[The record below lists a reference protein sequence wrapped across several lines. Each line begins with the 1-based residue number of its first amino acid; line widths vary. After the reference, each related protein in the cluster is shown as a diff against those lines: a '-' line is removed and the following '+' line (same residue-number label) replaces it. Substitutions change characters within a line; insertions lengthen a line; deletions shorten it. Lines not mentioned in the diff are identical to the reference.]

1 MTMYNVYIQQ
11 DRLEHYKPRHATTKF
26 KRHVSSHQR
35 RCDQIVTRA
44 TSEEIYHPEI
54 ARFAIAVV
62 AFRGSCMAMIFMCV
76 SPKSLSVA
84 SIVDMVA
91 RLRLA

>member
-1 MTMYNVYIQQ
+1 MRTYDKTPSNTTTSPCY
-11 DRLEHYKPRHATTKF
+11 YKVQTTF
-26 KRHVSSHQR
+26 SSHQR

-62 AFRGSCMAMIFMCV
+62 AFRGSCIAMIFMCV

-84 SIVDMVA
+84 SIVDMAA

>member
-44 TSEEIYHPEI
+44 TSEEIDHPEI

-62 AFRGSCMAMIFMCV
+62 AFRGSCMHSQDFHVRIAKVLIRGFHRGHGR
-76 SPKSLSVA
+76 KA
-84 SIVDMVA
+84 
-91 RLRLA
+91 